1 MNLEVQRRIASEV
14 LECGLNR
21 VWMDSSK
28 AEEIGMAITRED
40 IRNLVEKGLIK
51 KKQEEGV
58 SRHRA
63 RKRHIQKKKGRRR
76 GHGTFKGPK
85 FSRYPKKRRWI
96 DTIRPLRRELKELYG
111 NDNITTEVYRKLYG
125 MATGGAF
132 RSVEYMKTYM
142 ADHDMV
148 KEGSNK

>member
-1 MNLEVQRRIASEV
+1 MNLSVQRRIASEV
-14 LECGLNR
+14 LDCGVNR
-21 VWMDSSK
+21 VWLDSSK
-28 AEEIGMAITRED
+28 AEEISMAITRED
-40 IRNLVEKGLIK
+40 IRNLVNKGIIK
-51 KKQEEGV
+51 KKQEEGI

-96 DTIRPLRRELKELYG
+96 NTIRPLREELKGLYQ
-111 NDNITTEVYRKLYG
+111 DNSISTEVYRKLYR

-132 RSVEYMKTYM
+132 RSVEYMKSYM
-142 ADHDMV
+142 KDHGMV
-148 KEGSNK
+148 EEVQRK